1 MYMGEPL
8 PGTGEL
14 TANWDAKPPEDT
26 GGYIDTRPPRGPR
39 DRPFREANVKLL
51 RGQNLPI
58 WIAYVAK
65 GPRVTLLYAIKH
77 PDRKPE
83 VVEMDR
89 RAAKLLASRF
99 PILPHKP
106 TMVVAMPSAS
116 WQAEHFAQEVA
127 KAANLPLK
135 TGVFKKTG
143 AIKGTFAAKK
153 MDWARASYKLASNED
168 FEGQSVILADDN
180 VGTGSSMA
188 ACAEILYGRGAA
200 YVLGVATFRITGKKD
215 PDAEDVRLSLAKKV
229 KQAAEP
235 PDLSTP
241 EEGEADDEQQ
251 EDAPRKSTHDRDE
264 SVIAFLVDNKA
275 DLSSM
280 TFRELV
286 EMCDTSE
293 VEMRFALAQLGLA
306 KLVKPG

>member
-1 MYMGEPL
+1 MGEPV
-8 PGTGEL
+8 PGSGEL
-14 TANWDAKPPEDT
+14 FADWGKEPPTAT
-26 GGYIDTRPPRGPR
+26 GGYIDTRPPLKG
-39 DRPFREANVKLL
+39 DRPFREANIALL
-51 RGQNLPI
+51 NGQNLPI
-58 WIAYVAK
+58 WIAYAAK
-65 GPRVTLLYAIKH
+65 GPRVSLLYAIKH
-77 PDRKPE
+77 PDQKPQ

-89 RAAKLLASRF
+89 RAAKLLVSRF
-99 PILPHKP
+99 PALGKNKP
-106 TMVVAMPSAS
+106 TMVVAMPSGS
-116 WQAEHFAQEVA
+116 WQAGHFAEEVA

-143 AIKGTFAAKK
+143 AIKGTYAAKK

-215 PDAEDVRLSLAKKV
+215 PEAEDVRLSMAKKV
-229 KQAAEP
+229 RKAIEP
-235 PDLSTP
+235 SVPPAP
-241 EEGEADDEQQ
+241 EQGEEDEQQ
-251 EDAPRKSTHDRDE
+251 EDAPRHKTEDRDE

-275 DLSSM
+275 DIPTM

-286 EMCDTSE
+286 EMCDTTD